1 MCPTPSWTSH
11 THEFLASVMEGVH
24 LFQGITDATM
34 THGEGWQ
41 YIELGRYIERA
52 SATAAL
58 LDVHYRDFPGARD
71 QPAEVGEYVEWV
83 ALLRSC
89 CAFEAYCRHYTA
101 DLRSIRIAEFLI
113 LNPDFPRSIRFG
125 AGRIQASL
133 KAIAALTGRG
143 GRAERLAGRLLASLD
158 YGQVDEI
165 VGDQLPA
172 LSRRHRPAVEPDQRR
187 RLPAV
192 HRLPHRRGA
201 VGLTHAPLRDPSRH
215 PLQLRHPG
223 EREPDGSAHAA
234 AQRGRATLPALRARH
249 SAPRARA
256 RLPRLP
262 RQLDPPLRR
271 AGTPRPSDAHRH
283 ARTSRWT
290 RGRRCPSRCP
300 IRHGRWWIRGRSR
313 ASTSTSGIR
322 AALRCGTTRCSTT
335 PGGLVR
341 PPSGRTTR

>member
-1 MCPTPSWTSH
+1 MLSRVAESLYWMSRYLERAEHTARLVSVNLHLTLDRTPADSAHHWGRLLSSLRLPPRTPGSETRVEPAGATFDLANHDSIAASIGAARENARQVREQISSEMWEQMNRLFLAVRRDVPDPGWTSD

-58 LDVHYRDFPGARD
+58 LDVHYQDFPGRRD

-113 LNPDFPRSIRFG
+113 LNADFPRSIRFS

-165 VGDQLPA
+165 IGDQLPA
-172 LSRRHRPAVEPDQRR
+172 YLEAIVRQSNQINAAVYQQYIDY
-187 RLPAV
+187 
-192 HRLPHRRGA
+192 
-201 VGLTHAPLRDPSRH
+201 
-215 PLQLRHPG
+215 
-223 EREPDGSAHAA
+223 
-234 AQRGRATLPALRARH
+234 
-249 SAPRARA
+249 
-256 RLPRLP
+256 
-262 RQLDPPLRR
+262 
-271 AGTPRPSDAHRH
+271 
-283 ARTSRWT
+283 
-290 RGRRCPSRCP
+290 P
-300 IRHGRWWIRGRSR
+300 ID
-313 ASTSTSGIR
+313 
-322 AALRCGTTRCSTT
+322 AALSA
-335 PGGLVR
+335 
-341 PPSGRTTR
+341 

>member
-1 MCPTPSWTSH
+1 
-11 THEFLASVMEGVH
+11 MEGVH

-113 LNPDFPRSIRFG
+113 LNPEFPRSIRFG
-125 AGRIQASL
+125 AAHSGLAQG
-133 KAIAALTGRG
+133 IAQLTGRG

-165 VGDQLPA
+165 VGDKLPA
-172 LSRRHRPAVEPDQRR
+172 ISTASSGRPTRSTPPSTSSTSTTPSTRRSPADGTHRA
-187 RLPAV
+187 
-192 HRLPHRRGA
+192 H
-201 VGLTHAPLRDPSRH
+201 PLRDPPRH
-215 PLQLRHPG
+215 PLHLRHPG
-223 EREPDGSAHAA
+223 EREPDGGADAA
-234 AQRGRATLPALRARH
+234 AQRGRATLPALRAGH
-249 SAPRARA
+249 SAAGA
-256 RLPRLP
+256 RLRLSRLS
-262 RQLDPPLRR
+262 RQLHPPF
-271 AGTPRPSDAHRH
+271 RH
-283 ARTSRWT
+283 A
-290 RGRRCPSRCP
+290 GAPQ
-300 IRHGRWWIRGRSR
+300 
-313 ASTSTSGIR
+313 AS
-322 AALRCGTTRCSTT
+322 
-335 PGGLVR
+335 
-341 PPSGRTTR
+341 

>member
-1 MCPTPSWTSH
+1 MLSRVADSLYWMSRYLERAEHTARLVSVNLHLTLDRTPADSAHHWGRLLSSLRLPPPAPDSMTSAEPDGGATLDLSNRDAIAASIGAARENARQVREQISSEMWEQMNRLFLAVRRDVPDASWTSH

-125 AGRIQASL
+125 VGRIQASL

-172 LSRRHRPAVEPDQRR
+172 YLDGIVRQSNQINAAVYQQYIDY
-187 RLPAV
+187 
-192 HRLPHRRGA
+192 
-201 VGLTHAPLRDPSRH
+201 
-215 PLQLRHPG
+215 
-223 EREPDGSAHAA
+223 
-234 AQRGRATLPALRARH
+234 
-249 SAPRARA
+249 
-256 RLPRLP
+256 
-262 RQLDPPLRR
+262 
-271 AGTPRPSDAHRH
+271 
-283 ARTSRWT
+283 
-290 RGRRCPSRCP
+290 P
-300 IRHGRWWIRGRSR
+300 ID
-313 ASTSTSGIR
+313 
-322 AALRCGTTRCSTT
+322 AALSA
-335 PGGLVR
+335 
-341 PPSGRTTR
+341 

>member
-1 MCPTPSWTSH
+1 MAEHDAGTLDLSNHDAIAASIGAARVNARQVREQISSEMWEQMNRLFLAVRRDVPESGWTSH
-11 THEFLASVMEGVH
+11 THEFLSSVMEGVH

-58 LDVHYRDFPGARD
+58 LDVHYRDFPGGRD

-125 AGRIQASL
+125 AGRIQAAL

-172 LSRRHRPAVEPDQRR
+172 YLEGIVRQSNQINAAVYQQYIDY
-187 RLPAV
+187 
-192 HRLPHRRGA
+192 
-201 VGLTHAPLRDPSRH
+201 
-215 PLQLRHPG
+215 
-223 EREPDGSAHAA
+223 
-234 AQRGRATLPALRARH
+234 
-249 SAPRARA
+249 
-256 RLPRLP
+256 
-262 RQLDPPLRR
+262 
-271 AGTPRPSDAHRH
+271 
-283 ARTSRWT
+283 
-290 RGRRCPSRCP
+290 P
-300 IRHGRWWIRGRSR
+300 ID
-313 ASTSTSGIR
+313 
-322 AALRCGTTRCSTT
+322 AALSI
-335 PGGLVR
+335 
-341 PPSGRTTR
+341 